1 MAEIRAPKL
10 WRLGFLFVFIL
21 EIIKY
26 NNDRRLE
33 RVLEEGDQRIVK
45 ELHTL
50 IKGVSWTELC
60 ERKRELQRTSHVAVI
75 IILISY
81 AFFFFFFF

>member
-10 WRLGFLFVFIL
+10 WRLGFLFVFIS

-45 ELHTL
+45 ELHTV
-50 IKGVSWTELC
+50 IKGVS
-60 ERKRELQRTSHVAVI
+60 
-75 IILISY
+75 
-81 AFFFFFFF
+81 